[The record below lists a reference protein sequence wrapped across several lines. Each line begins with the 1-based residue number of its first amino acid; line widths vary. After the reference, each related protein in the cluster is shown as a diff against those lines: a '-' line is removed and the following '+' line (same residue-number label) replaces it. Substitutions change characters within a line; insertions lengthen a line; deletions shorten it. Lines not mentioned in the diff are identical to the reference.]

1 LASLDLAISAE
12 DFTELSLSVFLVS
25 DMLIHSIRPTDLL
38 NGACSTSVMF
48 NCVKSFITTKHI
60 HRRRVAMFKLK
71 TSDAKLLRDMAT
83 AISILV
89 DEATFKIDPED
100 LKLRAMDPSRV
111 AMVDFELPKT
121 VFEEYSCTEST
132 KMCINISELLKL
144 IKRAGRD
151 EVVEL
156 SLDEKTAR
164 LHVKITGKYTRNFT
178 MPTLEAAEE
187 EVPTPKITFNVKAK
201 ATTDGLR
208 QAIEDAQLVSDHVR
222 IEADSEK
229 LIFNA
234 SGDLMGATIELQKGS
249 DTLLDLETKEPSK
262 ATFSLSYLSEIIK
275 AASATSE
282 IATLELSS
290 DMPIK
295 LDFQQTE
302 EGKLT
307 FYLAPRIETE

>member
-1 LASLDLAISAE
+1 
-12 DFTELSLSVFLVS
+12 
-25 DMLIHSIRPTDLL
+25 
-38 NGACSTSVMF
+38 MF
-48 NCVKSFITTKHI
+48 RLK
-60 HRRRVAMFKLK
+60 VA
-71 TSDAKLLRDMAT
+71 DAKLLRDMAT

-89 DEATFKIDPED
+89 DEATFKIDPEN

-111 AMVDFELPKT
+111 AMVDFEWPKT
-121 VFEEYSCTEST
+121 VFEEYTCTEPT

-144 IKRAGRD
+144 LKRAGKN

-156 SLDEKTAR
+156 SLDEKTGR
-164 LHVKITGKYTRNFT
+164 LQVKITGRYTRNFT
-178 MPTLEAAEE
+178 MPTLEASEE

-201 ATTDGLR
+201 ATTEGLH

-222 IEADSEK
+222 IQADTEK
-229 LIFNA
+229 LVFNA
-234 SGDLMGATIELQKGS
+234 AGDLMGATIELQKGS
-249 DTLLDLETKEPSK
+249 DALLDLEAREPSK

-275 AASATSE
+275 AASATSD
-282 IATLELSS
+282 IATLEFST

-295 LDFQQTE
+295 LDFQQTK

>member
-1 LASLDLAISAE
+1 
-12 DFTELSLSVFLVS
+12 
-25 DMLIHSIRPTDLL
+25 
-38 NGACSTSVMF
+38 
-48 NCVKSFITTKHI
+48 
-60 HRRRVAMFKLK
+60 MFKLRI
-71 TSDAKLLRDMAT
+71 TDAKLLRDMAS

-89 DEATFKIDPED
+89 DEATFRINPET

-111 AMVDFELPKT
+111 AMVDFEWPKT
-121 VFEEYSCTEST
+121 IFEEYTCTEPT

-144 IKRAGRD
+144 IKRAGKN

-164 LHVKITGKYTRNFT
+164 LNLKITGKYTRNFT
-178 MPTLEAAEE
+178 MPTLEVAEE
-187 EVPTPKITFNVKAK
+187 EVPMPKVSFNVRAK
-201 ATTDGLR
+201 ATTEGLH

-222 IEADSEK
+222 IEAYPEK
-229 LIFNA
+229 LILNA

-262 ATFSLSYLSEIIK
+262 ATFSLSYLLEIIK

-282 IATLELSS
+282 IATLDFSS

-295 LDFQQTE
+295 LDFQQTK

-307 FYLAPRIETE
+307 YYLAPRIETE